1 METQNRVS
9 LTALYT
15 AQHWIKGGYPFAKYF
30 DTLRGRLVY
39 WLSALVSRL
48 PFVGQGI
55 RYYNQQLWL
64 RHQVVE
70 RFIETYK
77 PDVLIDLGCGLS
89 PRGIARAKAT
99 PGLKVLEG
107 DLAFIVS
114 IKKALL
120 EPCLPQENYQLQTV
134 DLLKDSLESLTAG
147 LSPSDRVLV
156 ITEGVIDYFTFE
168 QKRAV
173 WTRLNEL
180 VAFFEEAAYLQEVNL
195 TLGSPRLTQLIAR
208 VLGVTVEDRMYPT
221 GDAALEDLRACGF
234 ATVDKLDHPFDLPP
248 QDLADVPQ
256 EAIGWEM
263 VVARKR

>member
-39 WLSALVSRL
+39 WLSVLVSRL

-55 RYYNQQLWL
+55 RYYNQ
-64 RHQVVE
+64 
-70 RFIETYK
+70 
-77 PDVLIDLGCGLS
+77 
-89 PRGIARAKAT
+89 
-99 PGLKVLEG
+99 VLEG

-147 LSPSDRVLV
+147 LSPSDRVL
-156 ITEGVIDYFTFE
+156 
-168 QKRAV
+168 
-173 WTRLNEL
+173 
-180 VAFFEEAAYLQEVNL
+180 VNL

-234 ATVDKLDHPFDLPP
+234 ATVDKLDHPFDLSP
-248 QDLADVPQ
+248 QDLADVPRG
-256 EAIGWEM
+256 AIGWEM